1 MPPHSPS
8 LTRTEKDAL
17 IIGRAYPEP
26 SRKHIETVCTR
37 AITEKGELLRLYPI
51 PLRYLQD
58 DKKYELWTWAR
69 FAVQRSPEDKRKES
83 FRVREDSIRILSQ
96 SDSKAAHFAMLKK
109 AIVAD
114 RETLDKQ
121 YREDWTSLGII
132 EIEFLDLAPKLPR
145 KNWETEKGYMKQ
157 GHLLVEKKPLEQ
169 PPLCLTLYFRCRN
182 NPTCK
187 THSSR
192 LIAWEYM
199 QAFRSFR
206 DRYGSAPEAFGKL
219 KDAIA
224 DKFSDPDTKS
234 YALMGTHSR
243 YPVWMVGQLYFV
255 EKCVI
260 EAPTLF

>member
-1 MPPHSPS
+1 
-8 LTRTEKDAL
+8 
-17 IIGRAYPEP
+17 
-26 SRKHIETVCTR
+26 
-37 AITEKGELLRLYPI
+37 
-51 PLRYLQD
+51 
-58 DKKYELWTWAR
+58 
-69 FAVQRSPEDKRKES
+69 
-83 FRVREDSIRILSQ
+83 
-96 SDSKAAHFAMLKK
+96 MLKK

-114 RETLDKQ
+114 RETLDKK

-132 EIEFLDLAPKLPR
+132 EIDFVDLTPKLPR
-145 KNWETEKGYMKQ
+145 TNWEKDKGYMRQ
-157 GHLLVEKKPLEQ
+157 GHLLVDKKPLEQ
-169 PPLCLTLYFRCRN
+169 PPLQLTLRFGCKN
-182 NPTCK
+182 NPACM

-224 DKFSDPDTKS
+224 DKFLDPDTKS

-255 EKCVI
+255 EKIVV